1 VPDAVPDTVSD
12 SVSDAAESGPSGN
25 GSGAAAP
32 VRREPS
38 RADRDMRGYVRRQ
51 RQVERGLAIG
61 VPVLI
66 VLAWWGGTAT
76 GAIDTRFFPSP
87 STVWDTAWELIRE
100 GELQE
105 QVWVTTKRVIPG
117 FLLGVV
123 TGGAVGVLLGVSR
136 LSRAALEPTLSA
148 LYTVPKLAFLPALL
162 LIFKFGDTPKILV
175 VAITV
180 FFFMWI
186 STMTAVATVPAGY
199 REALQSFGASRW
211 QMFRH
216 VLLPASLPQIFVAMR
231 LSAGISVLTIV
242 GVEFVQG
249 GTGIGDLIWKSWQ
262 MFLPGRTYV
271 GIVTV
276 ALFGLV
282 FSMLIQLAGRRCTPW
297 APNERAIGPQ

>member
-1 VPDAVPDTVSD
+1 MPELTEPDVRDDGGT
-12 SVSDAAESGPSGN
+12 
-25 GSGAAAP
+25 AAAP
-32 VRREPS
+32 TPEGAPPPVRRVPG
-38 RADRDMRGYVRRQ
+38 RADIDMRGYVRRQ
-51 RQVERGLAIG
+51 RRIERSLAVG

-66 VLAWWGGTAT
+66 VLAWWGGTAG

-100 GELQE
+100 GELQD
-105 QVWVTTKRVIPG
+105 QLWATTRRVIPG
-117 FLLGVV
+117 FLLGVASGV
-123 TGGAVGVLLGVSR
+123 AAGVLLGMSR
-136 LSRAALEPTLSA
+136 LARAALEPTLSA

-186 STMTAVATVPAGY
+186 STMTAIATVSAGY
-199 REALQSFGASRW
+199 REALQSFGANRW

-231 LSAGISVLTIV
+231 VSAGVSVLTIV

-271 GIVTV
+271 GIVAV

-282 FSMLIQLAGRRCTPW
+282 FSMIVQFMGRLSTPW
-297 APNERAIGPQ
+297 APNERVIGRQ

>member
-1 VPDAVPDTVSD
+1 
-12 SVSDAAESGPSGN
+12 
-25 GSGAAAP
+25 
-32 VRREPS
+32 
-38 RADRDMRGYVRRQ
+38 MRGYVRRR
-51 RQVERGLAIG
+51 RQLERSLAVG

-66 VLAWWGGTAT
+66 VLAWWGGTAG

-87 STVWDTAWELIRE
+87 STVWDTAWELISD
-100 GELQE
+100 GELQD
-105 QVWVTTKRVIPG
+105 QVWVTTKRVVPG

-136 LSRAALEPTLSA
+136 LTRAALEPTLSA

-186 STMTAVATVPAGY
+186 STMTAVATVPSGY

-282 FSMLIQLAGRRCTPW
+282 FSMLVQLAGRLCTPW

>member
-1 VPDAVPDTVSD
+1 VLDTQQPEAGV
-12 SVSDAAESGPSGN
+12 
-25 GSGAAAP
+25 AP
-32 VRREPS
+32 VRREPG
-38 RADRDMRGYVRRQ
+38 RADQDMRGYVRRQ
-51 RQVERGLAIG
+51 RRVERSLAVG
-61 VPVLI
+61 VPLLL
-66 VLAWWGGTAT
+66 VLAWWGGTT
-76 GAIDTRFFPSP
+76 TEAIDTRFFPSP
-87 STVWDTAWELIRE
+87 STVWDTAWELISD

-105 QVWVTTKRVIPG
+105 QVWVTTRRVVPG

-123 TGGAVGVLLGVSR
+123 TGVAVGVALGVSR
-136 LSRAALEPTLSA
+136 LARAALEPTLSA

-186 STMTAVATVPAGY
+186 STMTAIATVSHGY
-199 REALQSFGASRW
+199 REALQSFGATGW

-231 LSAGISVLTIV
+231 LSAGVSVLTIV

-271 GIVTV
+271 GIITV

-282 FSMLIQLAGRRCTPW
+282 FSMIVQFIGRRCTPW
-297 APNERAIGPQ
+297 APDERVIGPQ